1 MAKSQGYEFLK
12 ASFIV
17 SLILAIIPITG
28 WVCGVIERFTRGA
41 IITGILNIFFGFVF
55 WIIGLIDMII
65 NKKIS
70 WLVI

>member
-12 ASFIV
+12 VDYIV

-28 WVCGVIERFTRGA
+28 WVCGIIERFTRKA
-41 IITGILNIFFGFVF
+41 FLTGILNIFFGFVF
-55 WIIGLIDMII
+55 WIIGLVDMII
-65 NKKIS
+65 NKKIT